1 MSSSS
6 SPQQGAYF
14 TSVLLLLVAM
24 ASIQA
29 GASLAKTL
37 FHSVGA
43 TGAVALR
50 TALATLMLCIVLR
63 PWRTRVTAG
72 SWRALLAYG
81 VSLGVMN
88 FLYYLA
94 LRTLPL
100 GITVSLEFTGP
111 LTVAVLSSR
120 RPVDF
125 LWIALAAAGLAL
137 LLPIAHTQAN
147 VDPTGALFALG
158 AGACW
163 ALYIVFGQKAGAD
176 YGAQAVALGSVI
188 ASIIVVPIGVSEAGA
203 ALFSLAALPYGVA
216 IALLSTALP
225 YTLEMIAL
233 TRLPARTFG
242 ILMSI
247 EPVFGALVGWVM
259 LHERLAVLQW
269 LAIGM
274 IILASIGTT
283 WTATVQRGPTVP
295 TTNRANTRD
304 EAPQIRFGHARPV
317 GVFPTDPGA
326 CADGV
331 SSAIRCGASSSGCC
345 QWSLR
350 R

>member
-1 MSSSS
+1 MSSPG
-6 SPQQGAYF
+6 SPQQGSYL
-14 TSVLLLLVAM
+14 SSILLLLVAM

-43 TGAVALR
+43 PGAVALR
-50 TALATLMLCIVLR
+50 TALATLMLCVVLR
-63 PWRTRVTAG
+63 PWRARIAGG
-72 SWRALLAYG
+72 SWSALGIYG

-88 FLYYLA
+88 FLYYQA

-111 LTVAVLSSR
+111 LAVAVLSSR

-125 LWIALAAAGLAL
+125 LWVVLAAAGLAL
-137 LLPIAHTQAN
+137 LLPIARTQAN
-147 VDPTGALFALG
+147 IDPTGALFALG

-163 ALYIVFGQKAGAD
+163 AMYIVFGQKAGAD

-188 ASIIVVPIGVSEAGA
+188 ASIIVVPIGVAEAGTRLLSA
-203 ALFSLAALPYGVA
+203 AALPYGLA

-247 EPVFGALVGWVM
+247 EPVFAALIGWVM
-259 LHERLAVLQW
+259 LHEQLAVLQW
-269 LAIGM
+269 TAIGM

-283 WTATVQRGPTVP
+283 WTATAQRTTPVP
-295 TTNRANTRD
+295 MPD
-304 EAPQIRFGHARPV
+304 
-317 GVFPTDPGA
+317 
-326 CADGV
+326 
-331 SSAIRCGASSSGCC
+331 
-345 QWSLR
+345 
-350 R
+350 